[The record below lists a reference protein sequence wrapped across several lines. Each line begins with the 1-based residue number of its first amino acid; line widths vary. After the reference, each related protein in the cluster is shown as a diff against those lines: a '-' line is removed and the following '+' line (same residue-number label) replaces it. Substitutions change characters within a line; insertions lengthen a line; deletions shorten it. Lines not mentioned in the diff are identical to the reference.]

1 MASALRGSRL
11 MRWRTRG
18 RPIVAILTVML
29 AAVGCATTPTGPSVL
44 VLPAEGRSH
53 EDFRA
58 DDARCRAVAAAELQT
73 TAGGYV
79 SAQGR
84 YDMVY
89 IQCMYAAGHQVPV
102 RGAPLRSRDVP
113 PPPPGSAP
121 PPPASSA
128 PTR

>member
-1 MASALRGSRL
+1 
-11 MRWRTRG
+11 MRWTTRG
-18 RPIVAILTVML
+18 RSGLVIVTVTL

-53 EDFRA
+53 EEFRA
-58 DDARCRAVAAAELQT
+58 DDARCRAAAAAELQT

-89 IQCMYAAGHQVPV
+89 VQCMYAAGHQVPV
-102 RGAPLRSRDVP
+102 RGAPLRARDVP

-121 PPPASSA
+121 PPPASSTPA